1 MILKVELVPATSWG
15 NNLRS
20 EANLSK
26 AQWDKL
32 RKQCYRDA
40 NYKCEVCNGKGDKW
54 PVECHEIWHYD
65 DVNKVQTLKG
75 LIALCPTCHKAKHL
89 GRTLSVESQE
99 VQDKVLRQ
107 LMKIN
112 DLDVDELEDYIVEVF
127 QKHAERSQHR
137 WSLDLSWLKAL

>member
-20 EANLSK
+20 GANLSK

-107 LMKIN
+107 LMEIN

-127 QKHAERSQHR
+127 QKHAERSQHK
-137 WSLDLSWLKAL
+137 WSLDLS

>member
-20 EANLSK
+20 GANLSK

-107 LMKIN
+107 LMEIN

-127 QKHAERSQHR
+127 QKHAERSQHK

>member
-99 VQDKVLRQ
+99 VQDKVLHQ

>member
-20 EANLSK
+20 GANLSK

-107 LMKIN
+107 LMEIN

-127 QKHAERSQHR
+127 QKHAERSQHK
-137 WSLDLSWLKAL
+137 WSLDLSWLKAI